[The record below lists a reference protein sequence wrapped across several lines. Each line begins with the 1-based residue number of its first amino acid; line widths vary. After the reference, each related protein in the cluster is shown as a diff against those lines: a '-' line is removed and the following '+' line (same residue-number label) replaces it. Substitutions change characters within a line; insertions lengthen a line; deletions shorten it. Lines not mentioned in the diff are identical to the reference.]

1 MGLNTVIESLGVYT
15 PEGRLSTK
23 ELVDGCKVKP
33 VLDLEELTGIKTRP
47 VVADNEYGPDL
58 AREAATRC
66 FEISKYQP
74 EDIDLVICA
83 NISRYNG
90 PNWKASQICY
100 CHNKKI
106 LINSQR
112 KGECHGIKHGN

>member
-23 ELVDGCKVKP
+23 DLVDGCKVKP
-33 VLDLEELTGIKTRP
+33 VFDLEELTGIKTRP
-47 VVADNEYGPDL
+47 MVADNEYALDL

-74 EDIDLVICA
+74 KDIDLVICT
-83 NISRYNG
+83 
-90 PNWKASQICY
+90 
-100 CHNKKI
+100 NKI
-106 LINSQR
+106 GR
-112 KGECHGIKHGN
+112 AHV